1 MNNEKRPHEILKID
15 GRKSE
20 TFIPM
25 ALACLDW
32 VSADNDT
39 RILMTGAAWLDL
51 CLMLLSD

>member
-25 ALACLDW
+25 ALRYLTDIK
-32 VSADNDT
+32 D
-39 RILMTGAAWLDL
+39 
-51 CLMLLSD
+51 